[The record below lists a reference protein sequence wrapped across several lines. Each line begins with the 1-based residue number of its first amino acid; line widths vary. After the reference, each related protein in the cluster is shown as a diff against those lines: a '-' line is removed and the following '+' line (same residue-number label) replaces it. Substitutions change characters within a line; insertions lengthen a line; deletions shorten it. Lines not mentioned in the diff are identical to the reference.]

1 MAGDARYSRWIH
13 QQPCAVCGT
22 TIQVQGHHALYG
34 TTYSPDDT
42 RPAKAIEGARKG
54 MAQKSHDFFL
64 IPLCLKHHEPGI
76 HKLGNHF
83 EGWSRS
89 EANAWEEEQVSIHRN
104 RYAMLAPEL
113 APGDVRATTT
123 RTRKARATNSPE
135 RARVLEEIETWAG
148 ARRLKAE
155 EHQLIHDLINDLK
168 AEGF

>member
-22 TIQVQGHHALYG
+22 TIQVEGHHALYG
-34 TTYSPDDT
+34 TTYSPEDT

-64 IPLCLKHHEPGI
+64 IPMCLKHHIPGI

-83 EGWSRS
+83 EGWSRA
-89 EANAWEEEQVSIHRN
+89 EANAWEEEQVGIHRN
-104 RYAMLAPEL
+104 RYAMQAPEPL
-113 APGDVRATTT
+113 PTATSSRAT
-123 RTRKARATNSPE
+123 RKRVTSSE
-135 RARVLEEIETWAG
+135 RERVLEQIETWAG

-155 EHQLIHDLINDLK
+155 EHQLIHDLINDLR
-168 AEGF
+168 AESPGKEF